1 MNKLTVSTLIKI
13 VCRDDKKLFEKASI
27 RFKDILNKNV
37 LRISEN
43 INLCQNG
50 VYFKFKTEPEKITVV
65 PMLAVSDKDISGVPT
80 LVVPDSRAAWVDVC
94 SYILKSDKTRSVAV
108 TGSIGKT
115 TVKDIVYSVLN
126 VAGNAIRNQGSLNGE
141 RGLCAAVSGAGK
153 RIDYFSCEMG
163 LNSPSNHFEIMS
175 KAIEPEVC
183 IITNIGSCHIEN
195 FTDKAHILE
204 CKLKCA
210 EHMSEEDGLLLLN
223 ADDELLMNADY
234 RHKVK
239 TFAVESRKA
248 DYYCKD
254 VKSSNSS
261 IDFIAVCPDR
271 ELQIHLN
278 VPGKHNIYGA
288 LAAIAVADK
297 FGIGDEQII
306 KGLAAFR
313 TSGIRQNVYTVHD
326 NITVINDCYGASPE
340 ANTVAFNLL
349 DSMEYDRTKQRKIA
363 LLGHISRMGRLSE
376 QVHRELGKK
385 LAGYGFDIVVTYGG
399 KSHIFTDEVKAAG
412 GTAYH
417 FYDTAEFVAFVKSIL
432 RPNDIVLCK
441 GVHKSYD
448 FDRYVDQIFNKDYVP
463 ETSVYFGTH
472 SNVNSLH
479 VNSPAMALINSSS
492 RELICGKNIHEKRNV
507 ASLIS
512 LVSAIAA
519 LENMSEDEV
528 VTVSA
533 NVSRYT
539 TGCRKY
545 GLKTGEKYLLKDL
558 IFTALKYGAA
568 DAIYAIALYYSN
580 DLNKFMHIVNKVL
593 YKAGTANTSC
603 VGPYGKMNA
612 SCYSTAYDMAL
623 IAAYAMQNEKFV
635 KIMLQDAITLTELT
649 QHVQKLVVRPTKLN
663 AQQENDDHLLYS
675 PDIIT
680 LKEGA
685 NALSKQCIAAVK
697 QNDSEGYNIAVVLG
711 TEENEFTMLSY
722 NEIKCLLDY
731 KPSEI

>member
-13 VCRDDKKLFEKASI
+13 VCKDDEKLFQEASV
-27 RFKDILNKNV
+27 RFKDIMNKNV
-37 LRISEN
+37 ARISEN

-50 VYFKFKTEPEKITVV
+50 VYFKFRTDPDTITVT
-65 PMLAVSDKDISGVPT
+65 PMLAVSDKEIPGVPT
-80 LVVPDSRAAWVDVC
+80 LIAPDSRAAWVDVC
-94 SYILKSDKTRSVAV
+94 SYILKEDGTRAVAV

-115 TVKDIVYSVLN
+115 TVKDIIYSVLKT
-126 VAGNAIRNQGSLNGE
+126 AGNAIRNQGSLNGE
-141 RGLCAAVSGAGK
+141 RGLCTAVSSANNK
-153 RIDYFSCEMG
+153 IEYFSCEMG
-163 LNSPSNHFEIMS
+163 LNSPSNHFTVMS

-195 FTDKAHILE
+195 FRDKAHILE

-210 EHMSEEDGLLLLN
+210 EHMSEENGLLLLN
-223 ADDELLMNADY
+223 ADDELLMSTEY

-239 TFAVESRKA
+239 TFAVESQKA
-248 DYYCKD
+248 DYYCTD
-254 VKSSNSS
+254 VKLNNSS
-261 IDFIAVCPDR
+261 VDFTAVCPDR
-271 ELQIHLN
+271 TIQIRLN
-278 VPGKHNIYGA
+278 VPGKHNVYGA

-297 FGIGDEQII
+297 FGIDDKLIVQ
-306 KGLAAFR
+306 GLASFR

-349 DSMEYDRTKQRKIA
+349 DSMEYDPATQRKIA

-399 KSHIFTDEVKAAG
+399 KSHIFTDEVNAAG

-432 RPNDIVLCK
+432 RPGDIVLCK

-448 FDRYVDQIFNKDYVP
+448 FDRYVDQIFDPSHTPK
-463 ETSVYFGTH
+463 TTTYFGTH
-472 SNVNSLH
+472 SHIDCLH
-479 VNSPAMALINSSS
+479 VNSPAMALLNNHS
-492 RELICGKNIHEKRNV
+492 RQLICGKNIHEKRNV

-512 LVSAIAA
+512 LISAIAA
-519 LENMSEDEV
+519 LENMEADEV

-533 NVSRYT
+533 RVNNYT
-539 TGCRKY
+539 TGCRKF
-545 GLKTGEKYLLKDL
+545 GLKAGEQYLLKDL
-558 IFTALKYGAA
+558 IFIALKYGAA

-580 DLNKFMHIVNKVL
+580 DLNRFMQIINRVL
-593 YKAGTANTSC
+593 RKTGAANTSC
-603 VGPYGKMNA
+603 IGPYGKMNA

-623 IAAYAMQNEKFV
+623 IAAYAMQNKQFAG
-635 KIMLQDAITLTELT
+635 IMSRESITVTELT
-649 QHVQKLVVRPTKLN
+649 QNAEKKVFRPTKLN
-663 AQQENDDHLLYS
+663 TQQENDDHLLYS
-675 PDIIT
+675 PDIIV
-680 LKEGA
+680 LKEGG
-685 NALSKQCIAAVK
+685 NTMSGQCIVAAK
-697 QNDSEGYNIAVVLG
+697 RGDTDSYNIAVILG

-722 NEIKCLLDY
+722 NETKCLLDY
-731 KPSEI
+731 ELN